1 MWNISQV
8 KQRQNKIRYFNYQ
21 TKYENMSEIHSIKSE
36 WIGDM
41 AFEADVNGHKVLMDA
56 GIEGGGYDSGP
67 SPKKLM
73 LVALSGC
80 TGMDVISILKKM
92 RVEIEEC
99 SIEVQ
104 GDVAEIHPKRYT
116 KMHVIY
122 KFTGKNLPLDK
133 LQKAVT
139 MSEETY
145 CGVEALYKMAIEVT
159 SEIQIVES

>member
-1 MWNISQV
+1 
-8 KQRQNKIRYFNYQ
+8 
-21 TKYENMSEIHSIKSE
+21 MSEKHIIQTE
-36 WIGDM
+36 WKGDM
-41 AFEADVNGHKVLMDA
+41 AFEADVNGHKVIMDA
-56 GIEGGGYDSGP
+56 TVEGGGQDSGS

-80 TGMDVISILKKM
+80 TGMDVVSILKKM
-92 RVEIEEC
+92 RVDIDKC

-104 GDVAEIHPKRYT
+104 GDVAEEHPKRYT

-133 LQKAVT
+133 LEKAVK

-145 CGVEALYKMAIEVT
+145 CGVEALYRKAIEVT
-159 SEIQIVES
+159 SEIRIIESN

>member
-1 MWNISQV
+1 
-8 KQRQNKIRYFNYQ
+8 
-21 TKYENMSEIHSIKSE
+21 MSDKHIINTE
-36 WIGDM
+36 WKGDLT
-41 AFEADVNGHKVLMDA
+41 FESDIDGHKVMMDA
-56 GIEGGGYDSGP
+56 SAEAGGNNSGS

-80 TGMDVISILKKM
+80 TGMDVVSILKKM
-92 RVEIEEC
+92 RVEIEKC

-104 GDVAEIHPKRYT
+104 GDVSEEHPKRYT

-122 KFTGKNLPLDK
+122 KFTGKNLPMDK

-145 CGVEALYKMAIEVT
+145 CGVEALYKMAIQVT
-159 SEIQIVES
+159 SEIQVTES